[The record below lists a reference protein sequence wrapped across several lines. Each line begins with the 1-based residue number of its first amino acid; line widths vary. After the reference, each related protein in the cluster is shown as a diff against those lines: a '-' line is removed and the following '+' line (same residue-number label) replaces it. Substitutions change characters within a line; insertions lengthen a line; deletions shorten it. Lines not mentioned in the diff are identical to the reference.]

1 MRGWRPGSNG
11 ARWRGFVT
19 KHRCAGLPLHGTQ
32 SNRLIFMATPPIRP
46 WEDVTRKQ
54 PTDGRAKQF
63 WRRVTEGME
72 LNQLWSQFRKDAHSS
87 YRLYSQEVDPTRI
100 AGASRSHHFWGI
112 ARQFFW
118 AIVEKLTPARRV
130 LLLIALAL
138 VIVPGGEWTVTT
150 RSHEVKIFALDFHFY
165 GGLLMFV
172 LLILEVADRVVM
184 KRDLQIAKEIQA
196 WLLPSQPPAVPGMEI
211 AFATRPANTVAGD
224 YYDVFA
230 SAEPGSNT
238 FLVAVADVAG
248 KSVPAAMLMATFQAS
263 LKTLSST
270 HGPLTEL
277 VSRMN
282 RYACSNSQRGRRFTT
297 AFIAEYEPAS
307 RRLTYVNAGHN
318 NPILRR
324 RSGAIDRLDAGGV
337 PLGVLEDATY
347 ESGERVLEP
356 GDWLAIFT
364 DGVIEA
370 ENTQQQ
376 EYGEARLIA
385 MLQSGAVTTPEVLLN
400 SILTDLDRFAG
411 NAPQHDDVTCVLMRA
426 V

>member
-1 MRGWRPGSNG
+1 
-11 ARWRGFVT
+11 
-19 KHRCAGLPLHGTQ
+19 
-32 SNRLIFMATPPIRP
+32 MATPPLHP
-46 WEDVTRKQ
+46 WEKVPRQ
-54 PTDGRAKQF
+54 RPSEGRAKQF
-63 WRRVTEGME
+63 WQRVTEGME

-87 YRLYSQEVDPTRI
+87 YRLYSQDVDPTRME
-100 AGASRSHHFWGI
+100 GASHSHHFFGV
-112 ARQFFW
+112 AKQFFW

-130 LLLIALAL
+130 LLLLAL
-138 VIVPGGEWTVTT
+138 VLIIVPGGEWTLITK
-150 RSHEVKIFALDFHFY
+150 SHEVKVFALDFHFW

-172 LLILEVADRVVM
+172 LLVLEVADRVVM

-196 WLLPSQPPAVPGMEI
+196 WLLPSQPPSVPGLEI

-230 SAEPGSNT
+230 RASAEPGSNT
-238 FLVAVADVAG
+238 FLIAVADVAG
-248 KSVPAAMLMATFQAS
+248 KSIPAAMLMATFQAS

-277 VSRMN
+277 VARMN

-297 AFIAEYEPAS
+297 AFIAEYEPLS
-307 RRLTYVNAGHN
+307 RRLIYVNAGHN

-324 RSGAIDRLDAGGV
+324 RAGSIERLEAGGV
-337 PLGVLEDATY
+337 PLGVMEDATY
-347 ESGERVLEP
+347 ESGESILQP

-376 EYGEARLIA
+376 EYGEARFIR
-385 MLQSGAVTTPEVLLN
+385 MLDSGAMTTPDVLLE
-400 SILTDLDRFAG
+400 SMLTDLDRFAG

>member
-1 MRGWRPGSNG
+1 
-11 ARWRGFVT
+11 
-19 KHRCAGLPLHGTQ
+19 
-32 SNRLIFMATPPIRP
+32 
-46 WEDVTRKQ
+46 
-54 PTDGRAKQF
+54 
-63 WRRVTEGME
+63 
-72 LNQLWSQFRKDAHSS
+72 
-87 YRLYSQEVDPTRI
+87 
-100 AGASRSHHFWGI
+100 
-112 ARQFFW
+112 
-118 AIVEKLTPARRV
+118 
-130 LLLIALAL
+130 
-138 VIVPGGEWTVTT
+138 
-150 RSHEVKIFALDFHFY
+150 
-165 GGLLMFV
+165 
-172 LLILEVADRVVM
+172 M

-196 WLLPSQPPAVPGMEI
+196 WLLPSQPPDVPGLQI

-224 YYDVFA
+224 YYDVFPRA
-230 SAEPGSNT
+230 SADPGSNT
-238 FLVAVADVAG
+238 FLIAVADVAG

-364 DGVIEA
+364 DGVVEA

-385 MLQSGAVTTPEVLLN
+385 MLHSGAVTTPEVLLN